1 MLYLRWLPVGS
12 CTLLQRGNG
21 WIPLPLFSV
30 CACGAISSDPD
41 PNLKE
46 RGIFYASYHYPP
58 PVPESRRRCCCFHS
72 GSRPAEQLRRLVRFR
87 QLHRRL
93 RQQHLHPAVLP
104 SARHPELSDLLR
116 RPGPVPRHPVRGHAG
131 GVRQPRQDPRGSG
144 HHLGVGCGYPDLDL
158 PPAGRELGGLQR

>member
-58 PVPESRRRCCCFHS
+58 PVPESRRRRCCFHS
-72 GSRPAEQLRRLVRFR
+72 GSRPAEQLRQLVRFR

-93 RQQHLHPAVLP
+93 RQQHLHRFRRLSWKA
-104 SARHPELSDLLR
+104 SARWR
-116 RPGPVPRHPVRGHAG
+116 RPALWLLSATKRAFRSISLYLSPSRRFKGRKKHEI
-131 GVRQPRQDPRGSG
+131 SG
-144 HHLGVGCGYPDLDL
+144 I
-158 PPAGRELGGLQR
+158 A